1 MVALPRARIL
11 NRAHFLARSRPSRRK
26 DDLRPAASVLTRCGL
41 RDAPERRI
49 GRSMLTRVAEA
60 EAVARFAELLERA
73 QAGETILVERDGV
86 PVCRLGPPGPACTL
100 DAFTR
105 FLERIHAQGGVR
117 EVTYSPQRLA

>member
-1 MVALPRARIL
+1 
-11 NRAHFLARSRPSRRK
+11 
-26 DDLRPAASVLTRCGL
+26 
-41 RDAPERRI
+41 
-49 GRSMLTRVAEA
+49 MLTRVPDT
-60 EAVARFAELLERA
+60 EAVSRFAELLERA